1 MTDRVQ
7 LLKQESAAL
16 GGSEGDADPFGGPEP
31 LDPQQDMP
39 EVRGLYLQD
48 ESHRDERVRIF
59 RRGKDLVFRDPRAG
73 RVTLADLLGP
83 RPCQR
88 PWCRASRAVES
99 GLRKFWAWLRGSR

>member
-31 LDPQQDMP
+31 LDPQADMP

-59 RRGKDLVFRDPRAG
+59 RAGNDLVFCDPRAG
-73 RVTLADLLGP
+73 RVTLAELLGP
-83 RPCQR
+83 RPCES
-88 PWCRASRAVES
+88 PWCRASRAAAR
-99 GLRKFWAWLRGSR
+99 GLRKLWAWLTGSR